1 MASGGVQGRC
11 WNTDLGQEGCR
22 GRRVVRDVVE
32 VGTWAQPVA
41 FIAVCAT
48 LVVLYLRFC
57 PAENQRGQVEGRGR
71 A

>member
-1 MASGGVQGRC
+1 M
-11 WNTDLGQEGCR
+11 
-22 GRRVVRDVVE
+22 RDVVE

-48 LVVLYLRFC
+48 LVVLYLRFR